1 MSPRRYHLRHQTE
14 YHYSDDVTSSFGR
27 AHLTPPSQHGQ
38 RRVTADLIIEPEP
51 AELHHHTDFFGN
63 TSTFFSVTTSHR
75 DLIVTSD
82 CVVETDRTVVSLAEL
97 DALSWNHARD
107 IVAPHDV
114 DRGYRL
120 PSPRIPYSAVVAEYA
135 ADTFAT
141 GRPLGRALVEL
152 LARIHSDFEYKSG
165 ATTVTSPLAELMQR
179 RVGVCQDFAHL
190 MVGCLRSA
198 GLPARYV
205 SGYLETAPP
214 PGQAKLQGAD
224 ASHAWASVLVGDLGW
239 VDLDPTNNQFTDNRY
254 IVLGVGRDYSD
265 VPPLKGVIVTDAKKS
280 RMRVSVDV
288 TPMEV
293 APTDPR

>member
-107 IVAPHDV
+107 IVAPHAVERADV
-114 DRGYRL
+114 ADFVAWL
-120 PSPRIPYSAVVAEYA
+120 ADEAKSEAAATSNPRPRRA
-135 ADTFAT
+135 AA
-141 GRPLGRALVEL
+141 RAK
-152 LARIHSDFEYKSG
+152 AR
-165 ATTVTSPLAELMQR
+165 
-179 RVGVCQDFAHL
+179 
-190 MVGCLRSA
+190 
-198 GLPARYV
+198 
-205 SGYLETAPP
+205 
-214 PGQAKLQGAD
+214 
-224 ASHAWASVLVGDLGW
+224 
-239 VDLDPTNNQFTDNRY
+239 
-254 IVLGVGRDYSD
+254 
-265 VPPLKGVIVTDAKKS
+265 
-280 RMRVSVDV
+280 
-288 TPMEV
+288 
-293 APTDPR
+293 